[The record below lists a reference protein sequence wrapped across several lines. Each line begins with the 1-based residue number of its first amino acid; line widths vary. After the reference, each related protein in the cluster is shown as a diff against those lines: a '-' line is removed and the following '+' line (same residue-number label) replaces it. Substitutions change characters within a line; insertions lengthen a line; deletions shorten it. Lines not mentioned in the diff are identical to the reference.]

1 MLRESPWED
10 GDVHVSSLQLLLV
23 PLSAFPLSDPSKR
36 TTSLVLSA
44 PGVQVLL
51 FATLALL

>member
-1 MLRESPWED
+1 MASPWED

-23 PLSAFPLSDPSKR
+23 PLSAFPLSDPSKT
-36 TTSLVLSA
+36 TTSLMLSA